1 LRPCAHREPLDQ
13 AILVVGYLFVAFSII
28 SIAGTHIS
36 LGLLAA
42 LWIYKAL
49 CERKWPLQRTE
60 LDYALLG
67 LILAFVLST
76 IFSLQPLASFRN
88 LKNPLLMIV
97 IYLAAATFT
106 RQITIRRAMDI
117 FIFTAAIVAAIGIFS
132 TQILAG
138 KKVMGLQSTTMT
150 WGAMSVIFAVLT
162 FAQLLFGPTGRKKW
176 WYAAAL
182 LVQGV
187 AMLFSYV
194 RGAWLGF
201 ISALVFLI
209 VLKNKKMV
217 FLLLLLVL
225 VVFAAAP
232 QPLQYRIRNITN
244 LNVGSTQVRLTQ
256 WHNAVKIFKDHPWT
270 GVGWIDLA
278 NIHKQYAPKGAD
290 LNYEAYWIG
299 HFHSNYV
306 MFLVCFGVIGV
317 VSLIYFLYTLF
328 RVLWRISRAIPKSLP
343 AEKAWAYGTLAA
355 SLGFWI
361 NGFFDWTF
369 GDAEPVTLWWL
380 TLGITFAIHHSL
392 YSQQQEVS

>member
-1 LRPCAHREPLDQ
+1 VCDHRERLDQ
-13 AILVVGYLFVAFSII
+13 VILGVGYLFVAFSLI

-36 LGLLAA
+36 LGLLAV
-42 LWIYKAL
+42 LWIFKAL
-49 CERKWPLQRTE
+49 CDKKWPLQRTA
-60 LDYALLG
+60 LDYALLA
-67 LILAFVLST
+67 LVFAFVLST
-76 IFSLQPLASFRN
+76 VFSVHPLASLRN
-88 LKNPLLMIV
+88 MKNPLLMIV
-97 IYLAAATFT
+97 IYLMAATFT
-106 RQITIRRAMDI
+106 RQTSIRRAMEV
-117 FIFTAAIVAAIGIFS
+117 FIFTAALVAAIGLFS

-150 WGAMSVIFAVLT
+150 WGAMSVIFALLT
-162 FAQLLFGPTGRKKW
+162 FAQILFGPGGRKRW
-176 WYAAAL
+176 WYGVAL
-182 LVQGV
+182 VVQGG

-201 ISALVFLI
+201 AAAVIFLILLTNKKLVFL
-209 VLKNKKMV
+209 V
-217 FLLLLLVL
+217 LLLGL

-256 WHNAVKIFKDHPWT
+256 WRNAVKIFQDHPWT

-278 NIHKQYAPKGAD
+278 NIHKQYAPPGAD

-306 MFLVCFGVIGV
+306 MFLVCFGVVGAA
-317 VSLIYFLYTLF
+317 SLVYFLYTLF
-328 RVLWRISRAIPKSLP
+328 RTLWRIGRAIPNALL
-343 AEKAWAYGTLAA
+343 AEKAWVYGTLAA

-369 GDAEPVTLWWL
+369 GDAEPVTVWWL
-380 TLGITFAIHHSL
+380 TLGLTFAIHHSL
-392 YSQQQEVS
+392 FSQQQEES